1 VTSFAA
7 LLAPSNMYTA
17 PAVRTVSSINAAPF
31 VAAQIDLVVEIARN
45 DTLQDDRGQGDAQT
59 PGTFLLVPENTG
71 LRTNCSGVANALATA
86 GTHRVRARIAGAYAH
101 QVKFPIY
108 AKIYHLSSLAA
119 HG

>member
-1 VTSFAA
+1 MRLVFE
-7 LLAPSNMYTA
+7 LLRYPGI
-17 PAVRTVSSINAAPF
+17 PQ
-31 VAAQIDLVVEIARN
+31 AAQIDLVLEIARN